1 MKENHDKEQI
11 YQEYLPCLL
20 NKLFKVPNYEHIHKG
35 THTGTHTRMDGAG
48 QPSERGQRSRV
59 WSSDQ
64 CVPGL
69 HHMHGHPCQGL
80 LQHTFL
86 QLCSPLGHRC
96 QYQGWGG
103 GCTLTR
109 GGTKLRPTFMAS
121 APAPWDLPGPVGLR
135 QSASTGEAFAH
146 TGLWFLPPPPCPTE
160 VTVASTPWEGVTL
173 PTSAPALPQS
183 LWAHRLHKDAST
195 QGHPCKNRSGNFFT
209 FSVSFS

>member
-1 MKENHDKEQI
+1 MNTFTKEHTQEHTHVWMGQGNHQ
-11 YQEYLPCLL
+11 
-20 NKLFKVPNYEHIHKG
+20 
-35 THTGTHTRMDGAG
+35 RGA
-48 QPSERGQRSRV
+48 RGAESGALT
-59 WSSDQ
+59 S
-64 CVPGL
+64 VPGL

-121 APAPWDLPGPVGLR
+121 APAPWDLPGPVGLG

-146 TGLWFLPPPPCPTE
+146 TGLWFLPPLPCPT
-160 VTVASTPWEGVTL
+160 AKSWLIG
-173 PTSAPALPQS
+173 
-183 LWAHRLHKDAST
+183 KDSDAGRDWGQEEKGTTEDEMAGWHHWLDGRES
-195 QGHPCKNRSGNFFT
+195 
-209 FSVSFS
+209 

>member
-1 MKENHDKEQI
+1 MNTFTKEHTQEHTHIWMGQGNHQ
-11 YQEYLPCLL
+11 
-20 NKLFKVPNYEHIHKG
+20 
-35 THTGTHTRMDGAG
+35 RGA
-48 QPSERGQRSRV
+48 RGAESGALT
-59 WSSDQ
+59 S
-64 CVPGL
+64 VPGL

-121 APAPWDLPGPVGLR
+121 APAPWDLPGPVGLG

-146 TGLWFLPPPPCPTE
+146 TGLWFLPPLPCPT
-160 VTVASTPWEGVTL
+160 AKSWLIGKDWCWEGLGAGGEGDNRGWDGWMASLTRWTWVL
-173 PTSAPALPQS
+173 VNSRS
-183 LWAHRLHKDAST
+183 LWWTGRPGVLQFMGSQRVGYDWATELNWTELKAH
-195 QGHPCKNRSGNFFT
+195 
-209 FSVSFS
+209 